1 MSSDILID
9 TKDGVLEIRLTR
21 VDRKNALTADM
32 YAAMADALEAAAA
45 GRGVNAALFLGAEGI
60 FTAGNDI
67 KDFLNDPPHGT
78 SAPVHRFISFLASTD
93 LPLVAAVDGPAVGI
107 GTTMLFHCDFV
118 HVTERAR
125 LQMPFVDLALVP
137 EAGSSFLAPRLLGH
151 AKAAELLML
160 GEPFDGAEAVR
171 LGIANQLC
179 TPETLEDT
187 ARGTARKLAA
197 KPPAALRAT
206 KALLRHSEN
215 QLSAAMQREGAAF
228 SQGLKSDEAKEAF
241 SAFLEKRQP
250 DFSKCG

>member
-1 MSSDILID
+1 MSGDVQIE
-9 TKDGVLEIRLTR
+9 TRDGVVEIRLTR
-21 VDRKNALTADM
+21 VDRKNALTGQM
-32 YAAMADALEAAAA
+32 YAAMADALQAAEAD
-45 GRGVNAALFLGAEGI
+45 RTVNAALFLGAEGV

-67 KDFLNDPPHGT
+67 KDFLNDPPH
-78 SAPVHRFISFLASTD
+78 SASSPVHRFISFLASTD

-107 GTTMLFHCDFV
+107 GTTMLFHCDYV
-118 HVTERAR
+118 HVTERAH

-179 TPETLEDT
+179 APEDIEDA
-187 ARGTARKLAA
+187 ARATARKLAA

-206 KALLRHSEN
+206 KSLLRHSEN
-215 QLSAAMQREGAAF
+215 QLAAAMQREGEAF
-228 SQGLKSDEAKEAF
+228 SQGLRSDEAKEAF
-241 SAFLEKRQP
+241 SAFLEKRKP